1 METNKNKQFISTKVC
16 IVLSSVMNSHAVQ
29 LHHTHSSSS
38 FSLLPDLT
46 FFWPCLPLSAQ
57 ANNLSVLSILN
68 SALSSCKQS
77 IGHHYAGSASSI
89 AVNLCPP
96 STNLAT
102 PLAQDSPSLNR
113 TTGLPSHCMHSSQKQ
128 RACHASVP
136 NPSVALVLVPS
147 I

>member
-1 METNKNKQFISTKVC
+1 MLDFPVQVSRLHTQMF
-16 IVLSSVMNSHAVQ
+16 SSWAAPSSP
-29 LHHTHSSSS
+29 LLHTHSSLS
-38 FSLLPDLT
+38 FSLPLDLT